1 MIFHYLCE
9 VGGLVICVS
18 LMKKLFIAIGLMVLC
33 LVSVSDAWAKPRS
46 SKSVKHQ
53 QRITEHK
60 IKQTDTQIKEN
71 ARQLKSKLND
81 LNRLQAESQTIGS
94 AITAIQASIDS
105 LDVAAKAA
113 RDSAARLDG
122 KLTELKDVYADI
134 LRNSRRSRMS
144 MSNLAFIFSSESF
157 TQAFRRANALKQFSR
172 WRQRKVANINA
183 VKAQL
188 DERRRY
194 IDTLMT
200 QNREL
205 VMRMS
210 MRHAELSRRAA
221 ETDRIVASLKGKE
234 SDLRKVLRD
243 QQRQAAALDRELDRI
258 IKEEQRK
265 ALIEE
270 QKRKQREEEQRRAE
284 EKRRAEEQRKA
295 EERRKAEEHKAAEQK
310 ASATP
315 APSADKTAKPGTT
328 PTAPQSQ
335 TGRTGQTRPTSPA
348 PKTGGKKQPSPALA
362 SDFAANKGRLSYPV
376 NPHNIVKRFGRQQ
389 HPLHKHVVTENAGID
404 METSSGATVKSVF
417 DGEVSAIF
425 CPDGYNN
432 VVLVRHGH
440 YLTVY
445 ANLGTLAVRTG
456 DKVKTGQ
463 KLGTVYVD
471 AADNNRSILHF
482 EIRNAANA
490 KSVTKENPEVWLR

>member
-1 MIFHYLCE
+1 
-9 VGGLVICVS
+9 
-18 LMKKLFIAIGLMVLC
+18 MKKLFIAIGIMLLC
-33 LVSVSDAWAKPRS
+33 LVSVADAGAKPRS

-53 QRITEHK
+53 QRITEQK
-60 IKQTDTQIKEN
+60 IKQTDAQIREN

-81 LNRLQAESQTIGS
+81 LNRLQAESQTINSTIAG
-94 AITAIQASIDS
+94 IQASIDS
-105 LDVAAKAA
+105 LDVEAQAA
-113 RDSAARLDG
+113 RDSAAKLDS

-144 MSNLAFIFSSESF
+144 MNNLAFIFSSNSF

-194 IDTLMT
+194 IDTLMM

-205 VMRMS
+205 AMRMS
-210 MRHAELSRRAA
+210 MRHAELSQRAA

-234 SDLRKVLRD
+234 ADLRKVLRD

-270 QKRKQREEEQRRAE
+270 QKRKQREVEQRRAE

-295 EERRKAEEHKAAEQK
+295 EERRKVEERKAAEQK
-310 ASATP
+310 ASPTP
-315 APSADKTAKPGTT
+315 DASADKGAKGGTT

-335 TGRTGQTRPTSPA
+335 TGRTGQTRPTNPTSPA
-348 PKTGGKKQPSPALA
+348 PKTAGKKLPAPALA

-376 NPHNIVKRFGRQQ
+376 SPHNIVKRFGRQQ
-389 HPLHKHVVTENAGID
+389 HPLHKHVVTDNAGID
-404 METSSGATVKSVF
+404 METSSGAAVKSVF

>member
-205 VMRMS
+205 AMRMS
-210 MRHAELSRRAA
+210 MRHAELSQRAA

-234 SDLRKVLRD
+234 ADLRKVLRD

-270 QKRKQREEEQRRAE
+270 QKRRQREEEQRRAE

-295 EERRKAEEHKAAEQK
+295 EERRRAEERKAAERK
-310 ASATP
+310 SSATP
-315 APSADKTAKPGTT
+315 DASADKGTKGGTT

-335 TGRTGQTRPTSPA
+335 TGRTGQTRPTPPA
-348 PKTGGKKQPSPALA
+348 PKTAGKKQPSPALA